1 MSQVVTHFLWLLLES
16 TWGELKALIE
26 TANLLLLSL
35 ALLAGSSCW
44 AAPGDGKRA
53 SHDGIALWHERC
65 QKLGSGRTCVMQ
77 GCHSRLPFPAH
88 VLLQSSLSSAP
99 SNGNCVVAF
108 NQVNYLPCH
117 S

>member
-1 MSQVVTHFLWLLLES
+1 MNQGVSVPSCYTFSLAPVGKYL
-16 TWGELKALIE
+16 GGVKALIE

-53 SHDGIALWHERC
+53 SHDDITLWHERC

-88 VLLQSSLSSAP
+88 VLL
-99 SNGNCVVAF
+99 
-108 NQVNYLPCH
+108 
-117 S
+117 